1 MATLLLTGGGT
12 AGHVIPHLAL
22 LPYLKN
28 SFDKIVYI
36 GSKNSIEKTIIEK
49 EGIPFF
55 SVPCAKLSRTE
66 KLKNL
71 SMPFK
76 VLAGISR
83 AKKLIREIKPDV
95 IFSKGGYVSVP
106 VVIAGAKLNVPVIS
120 HESDL
125 TIGLANKVCAK
136 YCKKVLTTFPETAK
150 EVKNG
155 QYVGPPLK
163 DSLFT
168 INKSNALKSFGFSGQ
183 KPVLLV
189 TGGSLGSVS
198 INNAVIGAL
207 PELLKTFDVIHV
219 VGKGNLKKMKIRQGY
234 YPTEFLSQM
243 ENAFSVADVC
253 VTRAGSNTLF
263 ELLALKVPCL
273 AIPLPATASR
283 GDQIVNAEYF
293 QRKGLLEV
301 LPQRALST
309 KSLTLS
315 ISGVYKNRSVLISN
329 LDKTP
334 IISATKKIADVILN
348 YKQI

>member
-36 GSKNSIEKTIIEK
+36 GSKNGIEKSIIEK
-49 EGIPFF
+49 ANIPYY
-55 SVPCAKLSRTE
+55 SIPCAKLSRTE

-71 SMPFK
+71 TMPFK
-76 VLAGISR
+76 VLSGISR

-106 VVIAGAKLNVPVIS
+106 VVIAGAKLNVPVIA

-125 TIGLANKVCAK
+125 TVGLANKVCAK
-136 YCKKVLTTFPETAK
+136 YAKKILTTFPETAK

-163 DSLFT
+163 DELFT
-168 INKSNALKSFGFSGQ
+168 VNKSTALKSFGFNGE

-189 TGGSLGSVS
+189 TGGSLGAVAL
-198 INNAVIGAL
+198 NNAVIGAL
-207 PELLKTFDVIHV
+207 PELLKSFDIIHV
-219 VGKGNLKKMKIRQGY
+219 VGKGNLKNMKIRQGY
-234 YPTEFLSQM
+234 FPTEFLSQM
-243 ENAFSVADVC
+243 EMAFACADVC

-263 ELLALKVPCL
+263 ELLALKIPCI
-273 AIPLPATASR
+273 AVPLPATASR

-293 QRKGLLEV
+293 QKKGLLEV

-315 ISGVYKNRSVLISN
+315 ISGVYKNRSLLKSN

-334 IISATKKIADVILN
+334 ITSATAKIADIILN
-348 YKQI
+348 YKQL